1 MSGTGR
7 FHGVYTASITPMTA
21 DGGLNE
27 EAFRRVIEFNIGA
40 GVDGFWIAGG
50 SGESVLLDDA
60 ENNRIAE
67 IAVDQCKGR
76 ARTIMHVGAPTTRRA
91 AAMAEHAAGAGVD
104 AICCVPPFFYGQ
116 NDAAIV
122 EHYRAVAAAA
132 DRPFFAYNLPSA
144 TGVEIDPPLM
154 AKIRDRVPQLTGLKH
169 SALNFGHVRPFVG
182 MGLDC
187 FIGRANWT
195 LAALAMGAV
204 GVVDGWPGIAPEYW
218 TELRDA
224 FAAGDME
231 RARAAQDKGIAVVD
245 FFEIGHFHPVL
256 KAAIGYRLGIDCG
269 APRPPGAPLD
279 ADQDRELRRRMTA
292 LGLMPAELRAAS

>member
-1 MSGTGR
+1 MSR
-7 FHGVYTASITPMTA
+7 FHGVYTALITPMTEDHA
-21 DGGLNE
+21 LNE
-27 EAFRRVIEFNIGA
+27 AAFGEVVEFNIRA
-40 GVDGFWIAGG
+40 GIDGFWVAGG
-50 SGESVLLDDA
+50 SGESVLLDDS

-67 IAVDQCKGR
+67 LVADRCAGR
-76 ARTIMHVGAPTTRRA
+76 AKTIMHVGAPTTRRA
-91 AAMAEHAAGAGVD
+91 AAMAERAARAGVD

-116 NDAAIV
+116 TDAAVV
-122 EHYRAVAAAA
+122 EHYRVVADAA
-132 DRPFFAYNLPSA
+132 DLPFFAYNLPSA
-144 TGVEIDPPLM
+144 TGIEIAPPLM
-154 AKIRDRVPQLTGLKH
+154 EKIRDRVPQLAGLKH
-169 SALNFGHVRPFVG
+169 SALNFGHVRPFVA

-195 LAALAMGAV
+195 LAALSMGAV

-224 FAAGDME
+224 FAAGDMD

-256 KAAIGYRLGIDCG
+256 KAAIGYRTGIDCG
-269 APRPPGAPLD
+269 TPRPPGAPLS

-292 LGLMPAELRAAS
+292 LGLMPAERLTAAS